1 MSTVFKK
8 ELKAYFKTPFAYI
21 IGAILLLV
29 VGIYTIHWNLTDQIS
44 NFEYALNDASWIL
57 MVLIPLLTLR
67 MHAMV
72 HAKPI
77 PKPLKGQPEPKK
89 PLALLMTAQDIENN
103 MAFDKA
109 GISPLSRV
117 LGLYFSSLLT
127 LVVPILILILFPV
140 ILSIFGNVYLPSAL
154 GSIAAFLFLA
164 AALDAVAVVFAVAT
178 PNQLLACLWT
188 LLSIALIYVSE
199 PVSVVCR
206 TAFSAM
212 LLFTVI
218 IVLIGLAL
226 YLIFHS
232 STVALAVA
240 AFLEVIQV
248 IFFIVKHDA
257 FTYLAPQIISRL
269 SLFERFRVFTGGL
282 LDLRAI
288 LYFILFAVVSISLAA
303 AAAKAQLSPSAEGT
317 KKVKPV
323 AALIL
328 TVCAVLV
335 FVGVDRLSGSS
346 LVFDTTSTKLY
357 RPAEQLSQEVEKT
370 SDDIDLYWICEVG
383 KEDASVRA
391 ALVYLDAMSPRLHVH
406 RLTAASKDF
415 ITQYVVEDV
424 YDNSIMM
431 LDGSKYR
438 FISFQ
443 DLYAQDYSNYDK
455 TATYDLVFTLQDQ
468 VDHALE
474 YFNGASQTTVYNVID
489 PDDDQVGVLSD
500 YFNAILQKN
509 DYHMIDL
516 DLGQPVPQDAAVLLI
531 SGLTTDLNEEETANL
546 KAFLDQGGSL
556 FINSSL
562 SLLDM
567 EFPNLYGLLGQ
578 YGGTLVDGMI
588 FESSSYYESEE
599 APYRFYPTIEDTDI
613 TSRLTQT
620 HERMFL
626 SVCQG
631 LTLTPVDGVTQ
642 TPLLSTSDGSYSKPD
657 GFEVINPTKE
667 DSDISGPFTIAAA
680 FEKKSTGTHIIW
692 MPTTS
697 LWNEGMNE
705 TSKGG
710 NQDFILGALSWLAGS
725 KAAHQTIPSTVYNYG
740 AMRVNT
746 DSTSRLSVIFAI
758 AFPFLYLIIGIFFF
772 LKGRQKMLLEE
783 EAAEKAVRDKED
795 EARRQKHE
803 EARLKREAHEEA
815 LKKAHEEEQSKA
827 KMDRKNKKKRSY
839 APLMDQP
846 AEDKSAEG
854 NAEPSGTQETA
865 LDHAEDPGRN
875 DQQPDDKA

>member
-21 IGAILLLV
+21 SGAILLLV
-29 VGIYTIHWNLTDQIS
+29 VGIYTIHWNLSGQIS
-44 NFEYALNDASWIL
+44 NFEYALNDASWVLMIL
-57 MVLIPLLTLR
+57 LPLLTLR

-72 HAKPI
+72 HAKAF
-77 PKPLKGQPEPKK
+77 PKVPKGQPEPKK
-89 PLALLMTAQDIENN
+89 PIALLMTAQDIENN
-103 MAFDKA
+103 IAFEKA

-117 LGLYFSSLLT
+117 LGLYFSSFMT
-127 LVVPILILILFPV
+127 LAVPTLILILFPV

-154 GSIAAFLFLA
+154 GSIAAFFFLA
-164 AALDAVAVVFAVAT
+164 AALDAVAVVFAVST

-188 LLSIALIYVSE
+188 LLTVALIYVSE
-199 PVSVVCR
+199 PISVIVR
-206 TAFSAM
+206 TAFSTM
-212 LLFTVI
+212 LMFTVI

-226 YLIFHS
+226 YLILHS
-232 STVALAVA
+232 STIALAVA
-240 AFLEVIQV
+240 AVLEIVQV
-248 IFFIVKHDA
+248 IFFIAKHDS

-269 SLFERFRVFTGGL
+269 SLFERFRIFTGGL

-288 LYFILFAVVSISLAA
+288 LYFILFAVVVLALA
-303 AAAKAQLSPSAEGT
+303 VSAAKVQFASSDKG
-317 KKVKPV
+317 KIKVKPV
-323 AALIL
+323 AALVL
-328 TVCAVLV
+328 TICAVLV
-335 FVGVDRLSGSS
+335 FIGVDKLSGSS

-357 RPAEQLSQEVEKT
+357 TPAEQLSQEVKKT

-383 KEDASVRA
+383 KEDASVRS
-391 ALVYLDAMSPRLHVH
+391 ALVYLDALSPRLHVH

-474 YFNGASQTTVYNVID
+474 YFNGPSQTPVYNVIA

-516 DLGQPVPQDAAVLLI
+516 DLGQPVPEDAAILLI

-546 KAFLDQGGSL
+546 KAFLDNGGSL
-556 FINSSL
+556 FVNSSL

-567 EFPNLYGLLGQ
+567 EFPNLYGLLGE
-578 YGGTLVDGMI
+578 YGATLVDGMI

-599 APYRFYPTIEDTDI
+599 APYRFYPTIADTDI
-613 TSRLTQT
+613 TSRLTQS

-631 LTLTPVDGVTQ
+631 LSLTPVDGVTQ

-657 GFEVINPTKE
+657 GFEVVNPAKE
-667 DSDISGPFTIAAA
+667 DGDIDGPFTIAAA
-680 FEKKSTGTHIIW
+680 FEKKSTGAHIIW

-710 NQDFILGALSWLAGS
+710 NQDFILGSLSWLAGS
-725 KAAHQTIPSTVYNYG
+725 KASHQTIPSTVYNYG

-758 AFPFLYLIIGIFFF
+758 AFPFLYLAVGIFFF
-772 LKGRQKMLLEE
+772 LKSRRALMLEE
-783 EAAEKAVRDKED
+783 EAAEKAIRDKED
-795 EARRQKHE
+795 EERRKKHE
-803 EARLKREAHEEA
+803 EVRQKREAHEEA

-827 KMDRKNKKKRSY
+827 KTDRKNKKKRSY

-846 AEDKSAEG
+846 AEDK
-854 NAEPSGTQETA
+854 PS
-865 LDHAEDPGRN
+865 
-875 DQQPDDKA
+875 DKD